1 MAPLAALYEKMV
13 RVAGEN
19 NAQIFQ
25 VHQMML
31 DDDDYNDSIINMICS
46 QQLNAE
52 YVVTITGKY
61 FTQMFTQADDDYIR
75 ARSTDVKD
83 ISERV
88 VGTLGNIVE
97 KVELV
102 EDPCHSYDRRSD
114 DSVRFQC
121 LPGYSFYS
129 KNNKRN

>member
-19 NAQIFQ
+19 NVQIFQ

-31 DDDDYNDSIINMICS
+31 DDYNYNYNYNYNDSIINMICS

-52 YVVTITGKY
+52 YVMTMTGEY

-88 VGTLGNIVE
+88 VEILGNIVG

-102 EDPCHSYDRRSD
+102 EDPIIPK
-114 DSVRFQC
+114 
-121 LPGYSFYS
+121 LMI
-129 KNNKRN
+129 